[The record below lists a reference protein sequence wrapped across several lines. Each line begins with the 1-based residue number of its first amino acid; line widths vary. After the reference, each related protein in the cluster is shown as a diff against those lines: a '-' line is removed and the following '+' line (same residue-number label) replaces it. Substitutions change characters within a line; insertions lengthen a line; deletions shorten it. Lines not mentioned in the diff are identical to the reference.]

1 MFNFAL
7 MNLTTKQ
14 IAEEINGTLEGDS
27 EIQISQLSKIEEG
40 MKGSI
45 SFLANP
51 KYTDYIYST
60 KASAVVVSNDFN
72 PSEKISTTL
81 IRVKDPYQSFTDL
94 LELYNSNQN
103 NSKGKAKTS
112 IIDKSSSIG
121 DNAFIDEY
129 VIIKKNTII
138 GKNCNISSHSFIGYN
153 VKIGDNI
160 VIYPGVKILDDTIIG
175 DNCIIHSCSVIG
187 SDGFGFAPLE
197 DGSYKKIPQTG
208 NVIIKDNV
216 EIGSNCT
223 IDRATIGSTIINNGV
238 KFDNQIQI
246 AHNVEIGENTVIAA
260 QCGIAGST
268 KIGKNCMFGGQVGVI
283 GHLKVG
289 DNVKIAAQSGVTSDI
304 EDNQTI
310 QGMPAI
316 PSMNFNRSY
325 IHFKNLPE
333 IVKKIDKNNKDK

>member
-103 NSKGKAKTS
+103 NSTGIGKTS
-112 IIDKSSSIG
+112 IIDKSSS
-121 DNAFIDEY
+121 
-129 VIIKKNTII
+129 
-138 GKNCNISSHSFIGYN
+138 
-153 VKIGDNI
+153 IGDNI

-310 QGMPAI
+310 EGMPAI